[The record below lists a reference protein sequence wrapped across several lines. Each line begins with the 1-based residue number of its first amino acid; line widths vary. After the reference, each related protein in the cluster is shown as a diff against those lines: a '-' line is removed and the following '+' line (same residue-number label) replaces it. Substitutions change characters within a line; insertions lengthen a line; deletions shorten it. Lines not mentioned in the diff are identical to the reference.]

1 MEAAGLQPGSDTLDQ
16 IIEADSAVVVLR
28 AEQPDLVVEQ
38 FRQVTRRSGQTVY
51 VWHPEQ
57 GLRSLRDEDVRV
69 PGCRTFGDTMRYVLH
84 SMHFGIYL
92 LTGFRGKLDKSDTT
106 MLRKLLR
113 GSTEHVRKVVFLS
126 NDDAL
131 LASIGDLAS
140 VIGGTTVGTRP
151 RLRDGRWVV

>member
-1 MEAAGLQPGSDTLDQ
+1 MEAAGLQPGSDTLDH

-28 AEQPDLVVEQ
+28 AEQADLVVEQ
-38 FRQVTRRSGQTVY
+38 FRHVTRRSGQTVY
-51 VWHPEQ
+51 VWHPEH

-84 SMHFGIYL
+84 SMHFGVYV
-92 LTGFRGKLDKSDTT
+92 LTGMRGKLGKPDLTL
-106 MLRKLLR
+106 LRKLLR

-126 NDDAL
+126 NDEAL
-131 LASIGDLAS
+131 LASLGDMAS
-140 VIGGTTVGTRP
+140 VIGGSVAETRP